1 MTKHGPIR
9 KALSL
14 ARQTKRLARLAA
26 DVEHVEESAA
36 RELVRAQAEARI
48 QALIAASTTQPTE
61 AGRAPLPALLIV
73 NSKSGPAHDSLLR
86 VREIVDLLAG
96 HGIAAE
102 VRVKLHKSQARRDAR
117 AAAKRGY
124 PLVIAAGGDGTVASV
139 ARGLIGSN
147 AVLGIIRL
155 GTYNNVATSLGIPAD
170 VVQACAL
177 IAAAPVRAVDVGQVR
192 AKGMNR
198 PRAFLEIGAVG
209 IAAPLTVAG
218 QGFEKGRWDA
228 IARHLPDAL
237 AMSPTV
243 LGVRIDG
250 RRPAYRAQSLLALV
264 ANTPRFGAGL
274 RVAPDARVDD
284 GLLEVRVYEDMT
296 QLSLAAHIAAVK
308 AGTVGDEPRV
318 RSTNA
323 RKVEIKS
330 ATPLPVV
337 VDSKVVGSTPAHFRT
352 LTGALLVIAG
362 RGDGLSRPAA
372 QPLVSAIK
380 NQAVA
385 PPAQGIASQNADVRL
400 ASLPTRSP
408 GAQLAKQTGP
418 VGLALAAAA
427 AVTLTPALARWIGHR
442 RR

>member
-1 MTKHGPIR
+1 
-9 KALSL
+9 
-14 ARQTKRLARLAA
+14 
-26 DVEHVEESAA
+26 V
-36 RELVRAQAEARI
+36 
-48 QALIAASTTQPTE
+48 
-61 AGRAPLPALLIV
+61 
-73 NSKSGPAHDSLLR
+73 
-86 VREIVDLLAG
+86 
-96 HGIAAE
+96 
-102 VRVKLHKSQARRDAR
+102 
-117 AAAKRGY
+117 
-124 PLVIAAGGDGTVASV
+124 
-139 ARGLIGSN
+139 
-147 AVLGIIRL
+147 
-155 GTYNNVATSLGIPAD
+155 
-170 VVQACAL
+170 
-177 IAAAPVRAVDVGQVR
+177 
-192 AKGMNR
+192 
-198 PRAFLEIGAVG
+198 
-209 IAAPLTVAG
+209 
-218 QGFEKGRWDA
+218 
-228 IARHLPDAL
+228 
-237 AMSPTV
+237 
-243 LGVRIDG
+243 
-250 RRPAYRAQSLLALV
+250 YRAQSLLALV

-400 ASLPTRSP
+400 APLPTRSP